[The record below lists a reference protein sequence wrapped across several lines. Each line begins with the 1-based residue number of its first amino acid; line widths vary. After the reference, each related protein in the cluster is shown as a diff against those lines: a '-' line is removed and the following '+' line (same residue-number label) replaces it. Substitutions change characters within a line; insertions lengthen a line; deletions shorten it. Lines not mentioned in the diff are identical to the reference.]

1 MPSSWNHFQRQHWN
15 STYQASLMHE
25 FMEPFKALVK
35 TSDFHHKPLAFP
47 LLWYSFQLVSVS
59 LAKCTLHLSD
69 CKVWSLGH
77 CYTRFPVGMRWGKAA
92 TGINDCDSN
101 IWQMTPIDTYAES
114 VLPLASKLSFLEV
127 AIVAEG
133 ELFEGTYIRKYG
145 TFWRVEDSFYLIEC
159 FCVPST
165 ISQ

>member
-1 MPSSWNHFQRQHWN
+1 
-15 STYQASLMHE
+15 
-25 FMEPFKALVK
+25 
-35 TSDFHHKPLAFP
+35 
-47 LLWYSFQLVSVS
+47 
-59 LAKCTLHLSD
+59 
-69 CKVWSLGH
+69 
-77 CYTRFPVGMRWGKAA
+77 
-92 TGINDCDSN
+92 
-101 IWQMTPIDTYAES
+101 MTPIDTYAES

-133 ELFEGTYIRKYG
+133 ELFEGTYITKYG